1 MAWVLPW
8 VLLLQGEIFMITY
21 SSDEIATAP
30 RASQLERQERAEARR
45 LRCKVPLRLK
55 PLEAGT
61 AFDVFLFVCIK

>member
-1 MAWVLPW
+1 
-8 VLLLQGEIFMITY
+8 MITY